1 MNPLL
6 NNSRF
11 WLIAFGI
18 IVVAGLLV
26 LGMQL
31 FRPSAPAIDPQVTQA
46 HLTVAARLTE
56 AVWTAEAGSLS
67 PSPEAIPTQDT
78 SLAISTT
85 ASPTLKPTERGSDS
99 GFLPTVSPTTTPVCD
114 HAAAGNPIDITV
126 PDDTEFLPGQSFTK
140 IWRLQN
146 IGSCTWTRDYAAQ
159 FFYGDRM
166 GAPDL
171 FFLGREVAPGQ
182 EVEIAVDLVAPT
194 DPGSY
199 QSNWKLSNADGFLF
213 GIGPKGDAPFWVRIE
228 VIRIAT
234 PTFTSTFTP
243 TPTTT
248 ETPVLTATPTT
259 TSTPPVEISTDLSLQ
274 VDQSVNLDN
283 GQVNPASG
291 ADLGYH
297 KDGDFHML
305 VPQTGTAV
313 GVFGA
318 FQPGL
323 AACQAAGMS
332 PVPIA
337 LESLSQGTYLC
348 FRSGENRFGWLRY
361 DQLETESGDAVFALL
376 TWANP

>member
-1 MNPLL
+1 MKTLL
-6 NNSRF
+6 NNGKF

-18 IVVAGLLV
+18 VVAAGLLV

-31 FRPSAPAIDPQVTQA
+31 FRPTAPEIDPQVTQA

-56 AVWTAEAGSLS
+56 ALRTAEAASLS
-67 PSPEAIPTQDT
+67 PSPESVSTQDLVLETPPAAT
-78 SLAISTT
+78 STSTP
-85 ASPTLKPTERGSDS
+85 SESVSDS
-99 GFLPTVSPTTTPVCD
+99 GFIPTTSPTTTPVCD

-171 FFLGREVAPGQ
+171 FFLGHEVAPGQ
-182 EVEIAVDLVAPT
+182 EVEIAVDLVAPS
-194 DPGSY
+194 DPGTY

-243 TPTTT
+243 TPTST
-248 ETPVLTATPTT
+248 ETLVMTATPTV
-259 TSTPPVEISTDLSLQ
+259 TSTPPVEISTDLLLQ
-274 VDQSVNLDN
+274 VNQSVNLDN

-291 ADLGYH
+291 ADLVYQ
-297 KDGDFHML
+297 KDGEFHML
-305 VPQTGTAV
+305 APQAGAAV

-323 AACQAAGMS
+323 TVCQAAGMS

-348 FRSGENRFGWLRY
+348 FRSAENRFGWLRY
-361 DQLETESGDAVFALL
+361 DQLDTESEEAGFALL